1 MIYLKIN
8 NMNKHQKLIAFG
20 LVANTIGTF
29 LLFAHAPSLLM
40 GMSFGLGTTLIIGG
54 WIRLKQTLR

>member
-1 MIYLKIN
+1 
-8 NMNKHQKLIAFG
+8 MNKHQKLIAFG